1 MTTNPAG
8 PMPRIL
14 FVDDEPNLLNGVR
27 RQLRR
32 DFDVV
37 TAVGAA
43 KGLFA
48 LGQEEP
54 FEVIVSDF
62 LMPGINGAEFL
73 AQVRR
78 AAPDATRML
87 LTGHTNLSDAATTVN
102 EGGIF
107 RMLLKPVDQET
118 ITAALRD
125 CVAQHRLVV
134 GERELLEKTLR
145 GSVDALMD
153 VLSLANPAAFA
164 RATRMRRTA
173 AAILDAVPVPD
184 RWACELGVLMSQL
197 GAVALPPGVAAKR
210 DADEPLSGAERRM
223 VDEIP
228 EVAERLIAPIPRLT
242 SVVEA
247 IRHARKNWDGSGP
260 PDDKLAGEDIPF
272 GARLLHVVNDYDV
285 LVGGGALPEVAA
297 LTLKSRRGC
306 YDPAL
311 VDALAASTRDEAS
324 VPITPVRLDELEIGM
339 VLAAPVR
346 SGTGTLLVNAGQ
358 EVTVGLISRL
368 GNFAA
373 LEEGVAEPLIVHLPN
388 ADASPAALLATS
400 G

>member
-1 MTTNPAG
+1 MAL
-8 PMPRIL
+8 PRVL
-14 FVDDEPNLLNGVR
+14 FVDDEPNLLNGLR

-43 KGLFA
+43 NGLFC
-48 LGQEEP
+48 LGKEDP

-73 AQVRR
+73 SAVRR

-118 ITAALRD
+118 MTGALRD
-125 CVAQHRLVV
+125 CVAQHRLVA
-134 GERELLEKTLR
+134 GERQLLEETLH
-145 GSVDALMD
+145 GSVNALID

-164 RATRMRRTA
+164 TATRMRRTA
-173 AAILDAVPVPD
+173 AAMLDELAVPD
-184 RWACELGVLMSQL
+184 RWAVELAVMMSQV
-197 GAVALPPGVAAKR
+197 GAVSIPPAVVAKIGTG
-210 DADEPLSGAERRM
+210 EPLTAGEQRM
-223 VDEIP
+223 VDEAP

-242 SVVEA
+242 AVTDA
-247 IRHARKNWDGSGP
+247 IRYSRTNWDGSGP
-260 PDDKLAGEDIPF
+260 TGDGLTGDEIPF
-272 GARLLHVVNDYDV
+272 GARLLHVVQAYD
-285 LVGGGALPEVAA
+285 ALVAA
-297 LTLKSRRGC
+297 GAPPNVACLTLRSRQGC

-311 VDALAASTRDEAS
+311 LDALDAAVRDDTSTAVEA
-324 VPITPVRLDELEIGM
+324 VKLAEVRIGM
-339 VLAAPVR
+339 VLAAPVC
-346 SGTGTLLVNAGQ
+346 SGAGMLLVNAGQ
-358 EVTVGLISRL
+358 EVTVSLMSRL
-368 GNFAA
+368 RNFAE
-373 LEEGVAEPLIVHLPN
+373 LEDGVAEPLMVHPVG
-388 ADASPAALLATS
+388 AEVTAA